1 MGQLLVAGLMKNTLE
16 RVMLS
21 GALLIALPCL
31 ADTITLN
38 ESSRVWQI
46 PVGSVS
52 GFLFICEG
60 APVAS
65 STPCQQNVSDVI
77 VFDGEIGEA
86 FFFSNADDEGE
97 TGTDPADSP
106 FTGHFPHVFNRRN
119 VAEPGSTN
127 GSEVLDWTP
136 GPKDPGYFP
145 GTTYIISSDDSGIGP
160 SAVPEPAAAILLGTA
175 LLLVGWLGKR
185 LV

>member
-1 MGQLLVAGLMKNTLE
+1 
-16 RVMLS
+16 MLS
-21 GALLIALPCL
+21 GALLFALPCL

-46 PVGSVS
+46 PLGSVS
-52 GFLFICEG
+52 GFLFMCEG

-97 TGTDPADSP
+97 TGTDPADIP

-127 GSEVLDWTP
+127 GSEVLDWP
-136 GPKDPGYFP
+136 DRRVPD
-145 GTTYIISSDDSGIGP
+145 ISRVRRISSPAMILDSVPVLFP
-160 SAVPEPAAAILLGTA
+160 SLRQRFFWGQ
-175 LLLVGWLGKR
+175 R
-185 LV
+185 C